1 MNISSVGPLMPSSSG
16 GVSGGSPSSTST
28 LEASQGLSSPPS
40 VVEQFLA
47 YARMSPMERMRAS
60 ILNGMGLSEDDL
72 NAMSPADREK
82 VEAKIKQLI
91 EEKIKEAQ
99 KEKGQFVDFAV

>member
-1 MNISSVGPLMPSSSG
+1 MNIPSVSPLMLSSSSG
-16 GVSGGSPSSTST
+16 VSGSSSSSTST
-28 LEASQGLSSPPS
+28 LKATQGLSSPPS

-47 YARMSPMERMRAS
+47 YARMSPIERMRAS

-99 KEKGQFVDFAV
+99 KEKGQLVDFAV